1 MFDLLGLVAY
11 GHFIENDTEGPHVY
25 GRCYPSLI
33 GHLGCLVVVCTDT
46 NFHEGLLLLRID
58 QVAES
63 KVADLSDRAL
73 FHVLLSLL
81 LAFLLEDK
89 NIVYF
94 DIGVNDPALVHVING
109 R

>member
-1 MFDLLGLVAY
+1 M
-11 GHFIENDTEGPHVY
+11 
-25 GRCYPSLI
+25 
-33 GHLGCLVVVCTDT
+33 
-46 NFHEGLLLLRID
+46 
-58 QVAES
+58 AES

-81 LAFLLEDK
+81 LAFLFKDK

-94 DIGVNDPALVHVING
+94 DVGVNDPALMHVING